1 MATLC
6 TRWLVLAAAGVLAL
20 GAGVDVAA
28 EVIAPYQ
35 IIEVS
40 PGLEAGEGKA
50 PAMPKGMAV
59 IPNADLK
66 SVSGPIT
73 MREAEPNGTPAT
85 ATPLGGSAAVA
96 LGAVF
101 PNNDQDYYSFTGAA
115 GDRVYAAT
123 QTSFSANGSTD
134 SYLTLF
140 GTDGTT
146 VIELTTTTVPSVVR
160 RRPSRARRCRRPA
173 PTTCR

>member
-6 TRWLVLAAAGVLAL
+6 TRWSVLVAVGLLAL

-35 IIEVS
+35 VIEVS
-40 PGLEAGEGKA
+40 PGLEAPEGKA
-50 PAMPKGMAV
+50 PAAPKGMAV

-73 MREAEPNGTPAT
+73 VREAEPNGTPAT
-85 ATPLGGSAAVA
+85 ATPLGGSSAVA
-96 LGAVF
+96 LGTVY
-101 PNNDQDYYSFTGAA
+101 PNNDLDYYSFAGAA

-123 QTSFSANGSTD
+123 QTSFSSNGSYD
-134 SYLTLF
+134 STLILY

-146 VIELTTTTVPSVVR
+146 PRSCQNAAHSAVMT
-160 RRPSRARRCRRPA
+160 PA
-173 PTTCR
+173 VTPGDHGDA